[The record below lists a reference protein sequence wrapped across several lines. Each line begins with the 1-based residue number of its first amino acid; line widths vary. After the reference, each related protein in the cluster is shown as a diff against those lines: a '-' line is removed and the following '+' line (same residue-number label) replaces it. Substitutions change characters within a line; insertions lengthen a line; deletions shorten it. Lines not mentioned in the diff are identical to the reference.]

1 MKKSFLNLSF
11 SFLTILLLSSCGKSI
26 IEPEF
31 FVNEDAA
38 SFSEIGM
45 IDIGD
50 AGAAEI
56 STYDPQTKRLFVVN
70 NGIVNKIDVIDFADP
85 TKLTV
90 ISSISLSAYGGAVNS
105 LAVSN
110 GKLAAA
116 IEAVNKQ
123 ENGKVV
129 IFNTT
134 DYKEVKVI
142 TVGALP
148 DMITYSPDGKFILT
162 ANEGEP
168 NDDYTND
175 PNGTISII
183 SVNDNY
189 AVTTLDFTSFT
200 SQQAA
205 LTTKGFRVFGLKA
218 SMAQDIEP
226 EYITVSDDSKT
237 AWVSLQENNAI
248 AKINLETKSITTIL
262 PLGFKDYNTDAN
274 GVDVSDRDNTMTL
287 GKWNNVRGMYQPDA
301 IAVLE
306 SGGIPYLFTA
316 NEGDA
321 REYKGFA
328 EIKRVSTLKL
338 DPTAFPDPTFKSETK
353 LGRLNVTTTLG
364 DPDGDGD
371 YDFLYSLGS
380 RSFSVWNGNDGALV
394 FDSKNELDT
403 KAIAEKIYDDARSDD
418 KSVEPEGIAIGTVG
432 KKKVA
437 FVGMERADGLA
448 VYDVTDPKNPI
459 FLQLLKTGDAPEGV
473 LFIPAKNSPTLK
485 SLVIVSSEGDGV
497 IKVYQPKTL

>member
-1 MKKSFLNLSF
+1 MKKIFLCLSLSFLSLF
-11 SFLTILLLSSCGKSI
+11 LLSSCDKSTT
-26 IEPEF
+26 EPEF

-38 SFSEIGM
+38 SFAEIGM

-50 AGAAEI
+50 VGAAEI

-70 NGIVNKIDVIDFADP
+70 NGTVNKIDVIDFADP
-85 TKLTV
+85 TKLSV
-90 ISSISLSAYGGAVNS
+90 ISSITLTSYGGFVNS

-116 IEAVNKQ
+116 IEATNKQ
-123 ENGKVV
+123 DNGKVV
-129 IFNTT
+129 IFNTN

-148 DMITYSPDGKFILT
+148 DMVTYSPDGKFIMT

-175 PNGTISII
+175 PIGSISII

-189 AVTTLDFTSFT
+189 AVTTLDFTSFA

-205 LTTKGFRVFGLKA
+205 LTAKGFRVYGLKA

-226 EYITVSDDSKT
+226 EYITISDDSKT
-237 AWVSLQENNAI
+237 AWVTLQENNAI
-248 AKINLETKSITTIL
+248 AKINLDTKSITSIL
-262 PLGFKDYNTDAN
+262 PLGFKDYNADAN
-274 GVDVSDRDNTMTL
+274 SVDISDRDNTMTL

-321 REYKGFA
+321 REYKAFA
-328 EIKRVSTLKL
+328 EIKRASTLKL
-338 DPTAFPDPTFKSETK
+338 DPTAFPDATFRTDAKA
-353 LGRLNVTTTLG
+353 GRLNVTTTLG

-371 YDFLYSLGS
+371 YDFLYSLGA

-394 FDSKNELDT
+394 FDSKNELDI

-437 FVGMERADGLA
+437 FVGLEDR
-448 VYDVTDPKNPI
+448 
-459 FLQLLKTGDAPEGV
+459 
-473 LFIPAKNSPTLK
+473 K
-485 SLVIVSSEGDGV
+485 SVV
-497 IKVYQPKTL
+497 